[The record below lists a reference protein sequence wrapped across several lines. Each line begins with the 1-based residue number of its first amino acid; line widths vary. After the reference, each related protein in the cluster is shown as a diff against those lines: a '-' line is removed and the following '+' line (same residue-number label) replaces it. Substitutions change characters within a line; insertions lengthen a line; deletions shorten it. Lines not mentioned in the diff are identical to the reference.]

1 MEGIALERPSF
12 AAMTNNVVSMTG
24 FGRAS
29 ASLGSRTVSVE
40 IRSLNHRGLDVKV
53 RAHDLRLAPEIETE
67 MVAAV
72 RRRLTRGSV
81 AISVSEENMD
91 GVGAVADVARV
102 RQLHATLDAL
112 RKDLGLADPVDLAT
126 VGAFLGASR
135 TGPTAELPAAT
146 WPALAPALELAL
158 EGLAAMRAHEGS
170 VILTDLECRLAN
182 LRAIVENIAG
192 LASAVPGRAARRLEE
207 RLDALA
213 STAPAID
220 PARLAHEV
228 AILAERFDVS
238 EEIVRLR
245 AHFGHLGLLLEG
257 KGKDSPGR
265 RMDFLAQEIG
275 REFNT
280 LGGKIQ
286 DAAISALVIEGKAEL
301 EKLREQAQDIE

>member
-1 MEGIALERPSF
+1 
-12 AAMTNNVVSMTG
+12 MTNQLVSMTG

-29 ASLGSRTVSVE
+29 AALGSRTVSVE

-67 MVAAV
+67 MLRMV
-72 RRRLTRGSV
+72 RGRLTRGSV
-81 AISVSEENMD
+81 TLSVSDETTD
-91 GVGAVADVARV
+91 ASGATVDVARV
-102 RQLHATLDAL
+102 RQLHAVLDGL
-112 RKDLGLADPVDLAT
+112 RKELGLAEPADLAT
-126 VGAFLGASR
+126 VGAFLGVSR
-135 TGPTAELPAAT
+135 TGPAAEVTAAC
-146 WPALAPALELAL
+146 WPALAPALASAL
-158 EGLAAMRAHEGS
+158 DGLAAMRAHEGAA
-170 VILTDLECRLAN
+170 ILADLEGRLDN
-182 LRAIVENIAG
+182 LRALVERIAG

-207 RLDALA
+207 RLAALA
-213 STAPAID
+213 ASAPAID

-257 KGKDSPGR
+257 KAKDSPGR
-265 RMDFLAQEIG
+265 RIDFLAQEIG

-286 DAAISALVIEGKAEL
+286 DAAVSALVIDGKAEL
-301 EKLREQAQDIE
+301 EKLREQAQNVE

>member
-1 MEGIALERPSF
+1 M
-12 AAMTNNVVSMTG
+12 NNQLVSMTG

-29 ASLGSRTVSVE
+29 AALGSRTVCVE

-53 RAHDLRLAPEIETE
+53 RSHDLRLVPEIETE
-67 MVAAV
+67 ILRVV

-81 AISVSEENMD
+81 AISVNDETTD
-91 GVGAVADVARV
+91 GLGSTVDIARV
-102 RQLHATLDAL
+102 RQIHAALDGL
-112 RKDLGLADPVDLAT
+112 RKDLGLAAPVDLAT

-135 TGPTAELPAAT
+135 TGSAAEVPASC
-146 WPALAPALELAL
+146 WPALAPALESAL
-158 EGLAAMRAHEGS
+158 DGLAAMRAQEGTA
-170 VILTDLECRLAN
+170 ILADLEGRLGN
-182 LRAIVENIAG
+182 LRALVDNIAG

-207 RLDALA
+207 RLAALVA
-213 STAPAID
+213 ANPAID

-245 AHFGHLGLLLEG
+245 AHFGHLALLLEG
-257 KGKDSPGR
+257 KAKDSPGR
-265 RMDFLAQEIG
+265 RIDFLAQEIG

-286 DAAISALVIEGKAEL
+286 DAAISALVIDGKAEL
-301 EKLREQAQDIE
+301 EKLREQGQNVE